1 MRYRFATALL
11 VVVACMV
18 LPGLPTVA
26 PAKVGAQQPPSPA
39 AAAQQPP
46 PVSFLVEVNYVEVDA
61 FVTDAEGKVVTD
73 LTAADFELLE
83 DGKPQK
89 VAAFARV
96 EIPIERADRAIFTT
110 QPVES
115 DVQTNERVEGRVYL
129 IVLDDLHTDL
139 TRAPRVKAAARRFI
153 EQNFGVNDMAAV
165 VYTGGRAKDSQDFT
179 NNRRLLLA
187 SIDKFTGR
195 KFTAATVQQL
205 ENARPNPDTGQ
216 LEAGDDLD
224 REERAFRA
232 RSVMSTVRRLADFM
246 AGVRGR
252 RKAMLLIGEGVDYDI
267 FQALGQLGATASSVM
282 QDTHD
287 AIAAATRGNVSI
299 YTIDPRGL
307 LSGTED
313 LIAVSSTLEAQDVGV
328 GSIMAEQRRAQDSLR
343 VLAANTGG
351 FAAVNRND
359 MNSAFDRIVA
369 ESSSYYMLGFY
380 PANERRD
387 GRFRKLDVRVKRPGV
402 RVRSRSGYYE
412 GRGRAPSAQPQP
424 KGPNALPPAV
434 AGVLS
439 SPIPVAGLPLK
450 VFAAPFKGTAP
461 NASLAIAIEV
471 DASRLAFVEKG
482 GLFTEGLEVA
492 ISAIDADGKSFPGER
507 HTAAL
512 NFKPDTHT
520 RALERGI
527 RMLTQHSVP
536 PGRYQLRIAAANTA
550 GTINGGVLYDIEVP
564 DFYKLP
570 LSMSGV
576 AITSSG
582 AGQVMT
588 IKARD
593 PLADYLPAPAT
604 TRREFGRDE
613 VLAVFAEF
621 YENAGSTA
629 AHQLEFTA
637 ELRAEGGRAVRETSE
652 ERSSTEVQAASG
664 GYGFSA
670 RFTLDDLEPGLY
682 VLHVEGQSRIG
693 NRPTVSRDIQ
703 IRIR

>member
-1 MRYRFATALL
+1 MRYRLATALL
-11 VVVACMV
+11 LAAACVAF
-18 LPGLPTVA
+18 PT
-26 PAKVGAQQPPSPA
+26 AQQPTASAP
-39 AAAQQPP
+39 AQQPP

-61 FVTDAEGKVVTD
+61 FVTDAAGKVITD
-73 LTAADFELLE
+73 LTAADFEVLE

-89 VAAFARV
+89 VASFARI
-96 EIPIERADRAIFTT
+96 EIPIERADRPLFTT
-110 QPVES
+110 QPVEA
-115 DVQTNERVEGRVYL
+115 DIQTNQQVEGRVYL

-139 TRAPRVKAAARRFI
+139 TRAPRVKSAARRFI
-153 EQNFGVNDMAAV
+153 EQNFGTNDIAAV

-195 KFTAATVQQL
+195 KFTSATVQQL
-205 ENARPNPDTGQ
+205 QNARVNPGTGA

-224 REERAFRA
+224 RDERAFRA
-232 RSVMSTVRRLADFM
+232 RSVMSTVRALADFM

-267 FQALGQLGATASSVM
+267 FEAVGQLGSTASAVI
-282 QDTHD
+282 QDTHE

-299 YTIDPRGL
+299 YAIDPRGL
-307 LSGTED
+307 LSGTEE
-313 LIAVSSTLEAQDVGV
+313 LINVSGTLDDQGV
-328 GSIMAEQRRAQDSLR
+328 GTGSIIGEQRRAQDSLR
-343 VLAANTGG
+343 VIAANTGG

-369 ESSSYYMLGFY
+369 ESSSYYMLGFHA
-380 PANERRD
+380 ANERRD
-387 GRFRKLDVRVKRPGV
+387 GRFRKLEVRVKRPGL

-412 GRGRAPSAQPQP
+412 GRGRAPSAQPQS
-424 KGPNALPPAV
+424 KGPNALPPAI
-434 AGVLS
+434 AGVLG
-439 SPIPVAGLPLK
+439 SPIPVAGLPLR

-461 NASLAIAIEV
+461 NASLAITIEV
-471 DASRLAFVEKG
+471 DASRLEFVEKG
-482 GLFTEGLEVA
+482 GLFTEGLEIA
-492 ISAIDADGKSFPGER
+492 IGALDADGKSFPGER

-512 NFKPDTHT
+512 SLKPDTHT

-536 PGRYQLRIAAANTA
+536 PGRYQLRIAAANIA
-550 GTINGGVLYDIEVP
+550 GTVTGGVLYDIEVP

-576 AITSSG
+576 AITSTV

-604 TRREFGRDE
+604 TTREFGRDQG
-613 VLAVFAEF
+613 LAVFAEF
-621 YENAGSTA
+621 YENAGNSA

-652 ERSSTEVQAASG
+652 ERSSTEVQGASG

-670 RFTLDDLEPGLY
+670 RFTLEDLEPGLY

>member
-1 MRYRFATALL
+1 MRYRLGTALL
-11 VVVACMV
+11 VAAACVA
-18 LPGLPTVA
+18 LPALPAGV
-26 PAKVGAQQPPSPA
+26 PAKVSAQQAPATPA
-39 AAAQQPP
+39 ADQQPP

-61 FVTDAEGKVVTD
+61 FVTDAAGQIVTD
-73 LTAADFELLE
+73 LTQADFELLE

-89 VAAFARV
+89 VASFARV
-96 EIPIERADRAIFTT
+96 EIPIERADRALFTT
-110 QPVES
+110 QPVEA
-115 DVQTNERVEGRVYL
+115 DIQTNEHVEGRVYL

-153 EQNFGVNDMAAV
+153 EQNFGTNDMAAV

-195 KFTAATVQQL
+195 KFSSATVQQIQ
-205 ENARPNPDTGQ
+205 NARVNPDTGA

-224 REERAFRA
+224 RDERAFRA
-232 RSVMSTVRRLADFM
+232 RSVMSTVRKLADFM

-267 FQALGQLGATASSVM
+267 FQAVGQLGSTASAVV

-307 LSGTED
+307 LVGTED
-313 LIAVSSTLEAQDVGV
+313 LIAVSGTFEDQGVGT

-343 VLAANTGG
+343 VIAANTGG

-387 GRFRKLDVRVKRPGV
+387 GRFRKLEVRVKRPGL

-412 GRGRAPSAQPQP
+412 GRGRAPAAPQS

-471 DASRLAFVEKG
+471 DASRLTFVEKA

-492 ISAIDADGKSFPGER
+492 ISALDAEGKSFPGDR

-512 NFKPDTHT
+512 SFKPDTHA

-527 RMLTQHSVP
+527 RMLAQHSVP
-536 PGRYQLRIAAANTA
+536 PGRYQLRIAAANSA
-550 GTINGGVLYDIEVP
+550 GTISGGVLYDIEVP

-576 AITSSG
+576 AITSSR
-582 AGQVMT
+582 AGQVTT
-588 IKARD
+588 IRAKD

-604 TRREFGRDE
+604 TRREFSRDE
-613 VLAVFAEF
+613 ELAVFAEF
-621 YENAGSTA
+621 YENARSTA

-670 RFTLDDLEPGLY
+670 RFSLEDLEPGLY
-682 VLHVEGQSRIG
+682 VLHLEGQSRIG
-693 NRPTVSRDIQ
+693 DRPTVSRDIQ

>member
-1 MRYRFATALL
+1 MRYRLATALL
-11 VVVACMV
+11 LAAACVAF
-18 LPGLPTVA
+18 PT
-26 PAKVGAQQPPSPA
+26 AQQPTASAP
-39 AAAQQPP
+39 AQQPP

-61 FVTDAEGKVVTD
+61 FVTDAAGKVITD
-73 LTAADFELLE
+73 LTAADFEVLE

-89 VAAFARV
+89 VASFARI
-96 EIPIERADRAIFTT
+96 EIPIERADRPLFTT
-110 QPVES
+110 QPVEA
-115 DVQTNERVEGRVYL
+115 DIQTNQQVEGRVYL

-139 TRAPRVKAAARRFI
+139 TRAPRVKSAARRFI
-153 EQNFGVNDMAAV
+153 EQNFGTNDIAAV

-195 KFTAATVQQL
+195 KFTSATVQQL
-205 ENARPNPDTGQ
+205 QNARVNPGTGA

-224 REERAFRA
+224 RDERAFRA
-232 RSVMSTVRRLADFM
+232 RSVMSTVRALADFM

-267 FQALGQLGATASSVM
+267 FEAVGQLGTTASAVI
-282 QDTHD
+282 QDTHE

-299 YTIDPRGL
+299 YAIDPRGL
-307 LSGTED
+307 LSGTEE
-313 LIAVSSTLEAQDVGV
+313 LINVSGTLDDQGV
-328 GSIMAEQRRAQDSLR
+328 GTGSIIGEQRRAQDSLR
-343 VLAANTGG
+343 VIAANTGG

-369 ESSSYYMLGFY
+369 ESSSYYMLGFHA
-380 PANERRD
+380 ANERRD
-387 GRFRKLDVRVKRPGV
+387 GRFRKLEVRVKRPGL

-412 GRGRAPSAQPQP
+412 GRGRAPSAQPQS
-424 KGPNALPPAV
+424 KGPNALPPAI
-434 AGVLS
+434 AGVLG
-439 SPIPVAGLPLK
+439 SPIPVAGLPLR

-461 NASLAIAIEV
+461 NASLAITIEV
-471 DASRLAFVEKG
+471 DASRLEFVEKG
-482 GLFTEGLEVA
+482 GLFTEGLEIA
-492 ISAIDADGKSFPGER
+492 IGALDADGKSFPGER

-512 NFKPDTHT
+512 SLKPDTHT

-536 PGRYQLRIAAANTA
+536 PGRYQLRIAAANIA
-550 GTINGGVLYDIEVP
+550 GTVTGGVLYDIEVP

-576 AITSSG
+576 AITSTV

-604 TRREFGRDE
+604 TTREFGRDQG
-613 VLAVFAEF
+613 LAVFAEF
-621 YENAGSTA
+621 YENAGNSA

-652 ERSSTEVQAASG
+652 ERSSTEVQGASG

-670 RFTLDDLEPGLY
+670 RFTLEDLEPGLY